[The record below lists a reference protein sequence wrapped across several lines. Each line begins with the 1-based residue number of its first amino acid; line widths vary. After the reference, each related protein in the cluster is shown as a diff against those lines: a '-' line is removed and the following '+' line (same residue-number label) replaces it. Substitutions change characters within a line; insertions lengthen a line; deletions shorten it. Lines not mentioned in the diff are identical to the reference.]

1 MRMVSG
7 VEPHCTI
14 VPCSNDCDNIE
25 RICPLVGERTCKCNV
40 FWRRCA
46 AISVA
51 TRNCLCYD
59 CPWLANLGS
68 RGTSFVSTFAASFPN
83 PSVLGAA
90 RCLMV
95 WRQSKGLDS
104 SVRSQFGARWLF
116 VVCMEIQ
123 DDVRRRRHRYHSC
136 AIVQSERTEANRHRC
151 VAGKDV
157 VVSHT

>member
-1 MRMVSG
+1 MVL
-7 VEPHCTI
+7 ELHCII
-14 VPCSNDCDNIE
+14 VPCSNGCDNIE
-25 RICPLVGERTCKCNV
+25 RTCPLVGERTCKCNV
-40 FWRRCA
+40 FWRKCV

-68 RGTSFVSTFAASFPN
+68 HGTSFVSTFAVSFPN
-83 PSVLGAA
+83 PFRLGRSGCFL

-123 DDVRRRRHRYHSC
+123 DDVRRRRHCHHSC
-136 AIVQSERTEANRHRC
+136 AIV
-151 VAGKDV
+151 
-157 VVSHT
+157 